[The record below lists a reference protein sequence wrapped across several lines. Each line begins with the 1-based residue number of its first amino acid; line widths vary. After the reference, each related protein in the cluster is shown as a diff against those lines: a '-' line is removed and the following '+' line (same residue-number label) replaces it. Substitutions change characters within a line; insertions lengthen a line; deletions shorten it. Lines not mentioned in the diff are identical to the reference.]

1 MTHDAVVSVDI
12 DAQLV
17 AICCSGALDGTAD
30 IIDRSIGFG
39 SFLLERGMVKGHKKA
54 HYTRRAP
61 RLLGGFRAAGKYLL
75 TLVSP
80 MSALG
85 LSNSRCHP
93 FRFLQEGPVLL
104 KARRVLALNCSFRV
118 RGRDLP
124 PDPDQTSIHPPPCRS
139 KAEPWSDILPSQSH
153 GLTLAR
159 SA

>member
-1 MTHDAVVSVDI
+1 M
-12 DAQLV
+12 
-17 AICCSGALDGTAD
+17 
-30 IIDRSIGFG
+30 
-39 SFLLERGMVKGHKKA
+39 
-54 HYTRRAP
+54 
-61 RLLGGFRAAGKYLL
+61 GKYLL

-139 KAEPWSDILPSQSH
+139 KAVPWSDILPSQSH